1 MSVWFGLIAPAKTPP
16 DAVVQLG
23 QWFTAAMQ
31 VPRSSRSSRP
41 SRSIRWGTCG
51 AGFAA
56 HIRKQLEENARIVR
70 EANIKGE

>member
-1 MSVWFGLIAPAKTPP
+1 V
-16 DAVVQLG
+16 
-23 QWFTAAMQ
+23 
-31 VPRSSRSSRP
+31 
-41 SRSIRWGTCG
+41 GTCG